1 MHTRNKVLQ
10 ESNVAFIKVAILTS
24 LFLVPPLRVT
34 QIMMNKSGKFYPD
47 MY

>member
-10 ESNVAFIKVAILTS
+10 ESKVAFIEVSIFTS
-24 LFLVPPLRVT
+24 VFLVPPLRVT
-34 QIMMNKSGKFYPD
+34 QIMMNKSSKFYPE